1 MAVACGTDDD
11 SNDLD
16 MPVVEDG
23 FAGESPPPADADMLT
38 PPEGVSA
45 VEAIAEVLPFDFDI
59 SVYQGESALGAG
71 TVRFSEVV
79 ARGKPV
85 VLNMW
90 AGLCPPCRAE
100 MPDLEEVH
108 QQFGDHIVLLGLDVG
123 LFTGLGNKDDALDLI
138 NEIGITYPAGST
150 PQAKVISAYKVLG
163 MPSTYF
169 IKPDGSVMKK
179 WTGAL
184 NQAKL
189 TELVEQ
195 LIAAS

>member
-1 MAVACGTDDD
+1 
-11 SNDLD
+11 

-23 FAGESPPPADADMLT
+23 FAGESPPPADPDMLT

-45 VEAIAEVLPFDFDI
+45 VEAIAEVLPFDFEV
-59 SVYQGESALGAG
+59 SAYQGENALGG
-71 TVRFSEVV
+71 SVVRLSEVI

-100 MPDLEEVH
+100 MPDLEAVH
-108 QQFGDHIVLLGLDVG
+108 QQFGEHVVIFGLDVG
-123 LFTGLGNKDDALDLI
+123 TFTGLGNRDDAIALI
-138 NEIGITYPAGST
+138 DEIGVTYPAGNT
-150 PQAKVISAYKVLG
+150 TQAKVISAYRVLG

-169 IKPDGSVMKK
+169 IKPDGSVMKN